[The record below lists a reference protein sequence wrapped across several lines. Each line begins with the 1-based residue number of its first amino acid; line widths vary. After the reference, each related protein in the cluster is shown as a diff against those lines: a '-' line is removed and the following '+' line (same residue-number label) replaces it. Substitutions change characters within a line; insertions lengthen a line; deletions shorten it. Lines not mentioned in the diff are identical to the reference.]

1 MNRASSAVVSA
12 AAEGAPSRHDVRH
25 ALRHRSN
32 WLCVVMLAVATIV
45 MTPTAQAEDDL
56 QHALA
61 VAAPGAVLSVVPGVH
76 HVHLVLDQAV
86 TLEGQPGAILDGD
99 GHGDVVRIRVAGVT
113 LRNLTLRNSGRDLTA
128 MNAGVYV
135 EKGVDAAVIENNRI
149 QDTLFGVYLDGPQHV
164 QVIGNVITGIAELRV
179 SDRGDGIHLWND
191 AWCVIKG
198 NDVSGTRD
206 GIYDYVSHDD
216 LIADNHIHEVRYGVH
231 QMYTKR
237 ETLQG
242 NISWNNVAGMAL
254 MSSDHLRVTGNQIFN
269 NSSYGILFNYV
280 TYSDISGNEIHDIA
294 QERGA
299 DSQLVDGGEGKALF
313 VYNSEFNRIHTNYL
327 ADSSVGIHITAGSQD
342 NQVYDNAFMNN
353 RTQVKYVQNIAEEWS
368 LDGKGNYWGNY
379 LGWDLDGD
387 GIGDVPFRPNDG
399 VDVLLWKYP
408 SARVLMS
415 SPSILLL
422 RYVQRA
428 FPVFTPPS
436 VQDSHPLMRV
446 PEPLRARA
454 HDPRH

>member
-1 MNRASSAVVSA
+1 MQSASPAGVSA
-12 AAEGAPSRHDVRH
+12 AAEGALFWGDLRH
-25 ALRHRSN
+25 ALSHRSN
-32 WLCVVMLAVATIV
+32 WLCIVMFAVAAIA
-45 MTPTAQAEDDL
+45 MPLTAHAEDDL
-56 QHALA
+56 QHVVATA
-61 VAAPGAVLSVVPGVH
+61 VPGAVLSVNPGVH
-76 HVHLVLDQAV
+76 HVHLVLDQPV
-86 TLEGQPGAILDGD
+86 TLNGQPGAILDGD
-99 GHGDVVRIRVAGVT
+99 GLGDVVRIRTSGVT
-113 LRNLTLRNSGRDLTA
+113 LRNLTIRNSGRDLTA

-135 EKGVDAAVIENNRI
+135 EKGVDGSVVENNRI

-164 QVIGNVITGIAELRV
+164 QVIDNVITGIAELRV
-179 SDRGDGIHLWND
+179 PDRGDGIHLWND

-216 LIADNHIHEVRYGVH
+216 LIADNHIHVVRYGVH

-237 ETLQG
+237 ETLRG
-242 NISWNNVAGMAL
+242 NVSWNNVGGMAL
-254 MSSDHLRVTGNQIFN
+254 MSSDHLRVADNHIFN

-299 DSQLVDGGEGKALF
+299 HSQVVDGGDGKALF
-313 VYNSEFNRIHTNYL
+313 VYNSEFNRIHDNLL
-327 ADSSVGIHITAGSQD
+327 AASAVGIHITAGSQD
-342 NQVYDNAFMNN
+342 NRVYRNGFLTN
-353 RTQVKYVQNIAEEWS
+353 RTQVKYVQNVADEWS
-368 LDGKGNYWGNY
+368 LDGKGNYWSNY

-387 GIGDVPFRPNDG
+387 GIGDVPFQPNDG

-408 SARVLMS
+408 NARVLMS

-428 FPVFTPPS
+428 FPVFTPPN
-436 VQDSHPLMRV
+436 VQDSHPLMSIPETLRV
-446 PEPLRARA
+446 RAD
-454 HDPRH
+454 DPRH

>member
-1 MNRASSAVVSA
+1 MTRAPSAGVSA
-12 AAEGAPSRHDVRH
+12 SAEGALSRADLRH
-25 ALRHRSN
+25 ALSHQGN
-32 WLCVVMLAVATIV
+32 WLGCVMLAVAAFV
-45 MTPTAQAEDDL
+45 MTPTAHAEDEL
-56 QHALA
+56 QQA
-61 VAAPGAVLSVVPGVH
+61 VAMAAPGAVLSVAAGVH
-76 HVHLVLDQAV
+76 HVHLVLDRPV
-86 TLEGQPGAILDGD
+86 TLNGQPGAILDGD
-99 GHGDVVRIRVAGVT
+99 GLGDVVRIRTAGVT
-113 LRNLTLRNSGRDLTA
+113 LRNLTIRNSGRDLTA

-135 EKGVDAAVIENNRI
+135 EKGVDGAVIENNRI

-164 QVIGNVITGIAELRV
+164 QVIDNVITGIAELRV
-179 SDRGDGIHLWND
+179 PDRGDGIHLWND
-191 AWCVIKG
+191 AFCVIKG

-231 QMYTKR
+231 QMYTKH

-242 NISWNNVAGMAL
+242 NISSHNVAGMAL
-254 MSSDHLRVTGNQIFN
+254 MSSDHMRVVDNHIFN

-280 TYSDISGNEIHDIA
+280 TYSDISGNEIHDIT
-294 QERGA
+294 QELGA
-299 DSQLVDGGEGKALF
+299 DNQVVAGGEGKALF
-313 VYNSEFNRIHTNYL
+313 VYNSEFNRIHANLL
-327 ADSSVGIHITAGSQD
+327 ADSSIGIHITAGSQD
-342 NQVYDNAFMNN
+342 NHVYDNAFVNN
-353 RTQVKYVQNIAEEWS
+353 QTQVKYVQNIAEEWS
-368 LDGKGNYWGNY
+368 LDGKGNYWSNY

-399 VDVLLWKYP
+399 IDVLLWKYP

-436 VQDSHPLMRV
+436 VQDSRPLMRV
-446 PEPLRARA
+446 PEVLRARA
-454 HDPRH
+454 DDPRH

>member
-1 MNRASSAVVSA
+1 MNRAPSAGVKA
-12 AAEGAPSRHDVRH
+12 PAEDAPSQDDLRH
-25 ALRHRSN
+25 ALNKRSN
-32 WLCVVMLAVATIV
+32 WLCVVMLAVAAIV
-45 MTPTAQAEDDL
+45 MMPTAHAEDDL
-56 QHALA
+56 QRA
-61 VAAPGAVLSVVPGVH
+61 VATAAPGVVLSVAAGVH
-76 HVHLVLDQAV
+76 HVHLVLDQPL
-86 TLEGQPGAILDGD
+86 TLDGQAGAILDGD
-99 GHGDVVRIRVAGVT
+99 GLGDVVRIRAAGIT
-113 LRNLTLRNSGRDLTA
+113 LRHLTIRNSGRDLTA
-128 MNAGVYV
+128 MNAGIYV
-135 EKGVDAAVIENNRI
+135 EKSVDGAVIENNRI

-164 QVIGNVITGIAELRV
+164 QVIGNVITSIAELRV
-179 SDRGDGIHLWND
+179 PDRGDGIHLWND

-242 NISWNNVAGMAL
+242 NISSNNVAGMAL
-254 MSSDHLRVTGNQIFN
+254 MSSDHMRVVDNHMFN
-269 NSSYGILFNYV
+269 DSSYGILFNYV
-280 TYSDISGNEIHDIA
+280 TYSDISGNEIHDIT
-294 QERGA
+294 GDPGS
-299 DSQLVDGGEGKALF
+299 DSQAVIGGEGKALF
-313 VYNSEFNRIHTNYL
+313 VYNSEFNRIRGNLL
-327 ADSSVGIHITAGSQD
+327 ADSPIGIHITAGSQD
-342 NQVYDNAFMNN
+342 NHVYDNAFVNN
-353 RTQVKYVQNIAEEWS
+353 RTQVKYVQNVADEWS
-368 LDGKGNYWGNY
+368 LDGRGNYWSNY
-379 LGWDLDGD
+379 LGWDLGGD
-387 GIGDVPFRPNDG
+387 GIGDVPYRPNDG

-446 PEPLRARA
+446 PEKLRARA
-454 HDPRH
+454 DDPRH

>member
-1 MNRASSAVVSA
+1 MNRAPSAGVPA
-12 AAEGAPSRHDVRH
+12 AAESALSRGDLRRS
-25 ALRHRSN
+25 LRHRGN
-32 WLCVVMLAVATIV
+32 WLCVVMLAVASIV
-45 MTPTAQAEDDL
+45 LTPTAHAEDDL
-56 QHALA
+56 QHAVA
-61 VAAPGAVLSVVPGVH
+61 VAAPGAVLSVAPGVH
-76 HVHLVLDQAV
+76 HVHLVLDRPV
-86 TLEGQPGAILDGD
+86 TLDGQPGAILDGD
-99 GHGDVVRIRVAGVT
+99 GVGDVVRIRTSGIT
-113 LRNLTLRNSGRDLTA
+113 LRNLTIRNSGRDLTA
-128 MNAGVYV
+128 MNSGVYV
-135 EKGVDAAVIENNRI
+135 EKSVDGAIIENNRI
-149 QDTLFGVYLDGPQHV
+149 QHTLFGVYLDGPQHV

-179 SDRGDGIHLWND
+179 PDRGDGIHLWND
-191 AWCVIKG
+191 AHCIIKG

-231 QMYTKR
+231 QMYTKH
-237 ETLQG
+237 EILQG
-242 NISWNNVAGMAL
+242 NTSWNNVAGMAL
-254 MSSDHLRVTGNQIFN
+254 MSSDHMRVADNHIFN

-280 TYSDISGNEIHDIA
+280 TYSDISGNDIHDIA

-299 DSQLVDGGEGKALF
+299 DSQVVDGGEGKALF
-313 VYNSEFNRIHTNYL
+313 VYNSEFNQIHANLLT
-327 ADSSVGIHITAGSQD
+327 DSTIGVHITAGSQD
-342 NQVYDNAFMNN
+342 NHVYGNAFVDN
-353 RTQVKYVQNIAEEWS
+353 RTQVKYVQNVADEWS
-368 LDGKGNYWGNY
+368 LDKKGNYWSNY

-428 FPVFTPPS
+428 FPVFTPPN
-436 VQDSHPLMRV
+436 VQDSHPLMII
-446 PEPLRARA
+446 PEKLRARA

>member
-1 MNRASSAVVSA
+1 MYRAPSAGVSA
-12 AAEGAPSRHDVRH
+12 AAEGALSRSDLRH
-25 ALRHRSN
+25 ALSN
-32 WLCVVMLAVATIV
+32 QGTWLCLVMLAVAAIV
-45 MTPTAQAEDDL
+45 MTPTAHAEDDL
-56 QHALA
+56 QHAVA
-61 VAAPGAVLSVVPGVH
+61 TAAPGAVLSVAAGVH
-76 HVHLVLDQAV
+76 HVHFVLDQPV
-86 TLEGQPGAILDGD
+86 TLDGQAGAILDGD
-99 GHGDVVRIRVAGVT
+99 GLGDVVRIRAAGVT
-113 LRNLTLRNSGRDLTA
+113 LRNLTIRNSGRDLTA

-135 EKGVDAAVIENNRI
+135 EKGVDGAVIENNRI

-164 QVIGNVITGIAELRV
+164 QVIGNVITSIAELRV
-179 SDRGDGIHLWND
+179 PDRGDGIHLWND

-242 NISWNNVAGMAL
+242 NISSNNVAGMAL
-254 MSSDHLRVTGNQIFN
+254 MSSDHMRVVDNHMFN
-269 NSSYGILFNYV
+269 DSSYGILFNYV
-280 TYSDISGNEIHDIA
+280 TYSDISGNEIHDIT
-294 QERGA
+294 GDPGS
-299 DSQLVDGGEGKALF
+299 DSQAVIGGEGKALF
-313 VYNSEFNRIHTNYL
+313 VYNSEFNRIRGNLL
-327 ADSSVGIHITAGSQD
+327 ADSPIGIHITAGSQD
-342 NQVYDNAFMNN
+342 NHVYDNAFVNN
-353 RTQVKYVQNIAEEWS
+353 RTQVKYVQNVADEWS
-368 LDGKGNYWGNY
+368 LDGRGNYWSNY
-379 LGWDLDGD
+379 LGWDLGGD
-387 GIGDVPFRPNDG
+387 GIGDVPYRPNDG

-446 PEPLRARA
+446 PEKLRARA
-454 HDPRH
+454 DDPRH

>member
-1 MNRASSAVVSA
+1 MNRAPSAGVS
-12 AAEGAPSRHDVRH
+12 AAEGAPSRDDVRH
-25 ALRHRSN
+25 HRGN
-32 WLCVVMLAVATIV
+32 GLCVVMLAVAAIV
-45 MTPTAQAEDDL
+45 MTPAAYAADDL
-56 QHALA
+56 PQAIA
-61 VAAPGAVLSVVPGVH
+61 AAAPSAVLSVTPGVH
-76 HVHLVLDQAV
+76 HVHLVLDQAL
-86 TLEGQPGAILDGD
+86 TLDGQPGAILDGD
-99 GHGDVVRIRVAGVT
+99 GQGDVVRIRTAGVT
-113 LRNLTLRNSGRDLTA
+113 VRNLTIRNSGRDLTP
-128 MNAGVYV
+128 MNAGIYV
-135 EKGVDAAVIENNRI
+135 EKGVDGAVIENNRI

-191 AWCVIKG
+191 AHCVIKG

-216 LIADNHIHEVRYGVH
+216 LIADNHIHDVRYGVH
-231 QMYTKR
+231 QMYTKN

-242 NISWNNVAGMAL
+242 NISSNNVAGMAL
-254 MSSDHLRVTGNQIFN
+254 MSSDHLRVADNHIFD

-280 TYSDISGNEIHDIA
+280 TYSDIRGNEIHDIA
-294 QERGA
+294 QERGTE
-299 DSQLVDGGEGKALF
+299 SQVVDGGEGKALF
-313 VYNSEFNRIHTNYL
+313 VYNSEFNRIRANLL
-327 ADSSVGIHITAGSQD
+327 ADSSIGIHITAGSQD
-342 NQVYDNAFMNN
+342 NHVYGNAFVAN

-368 LDGKGNYWGNY
+368 LDGQGNYWSNY

-387 GIGDVPFRPNDG
+387 GLGDVPFRPNDG

-415 SPSILLL
+415 SPSILLM

-436 VQDSHPLMRV
+436 VQDSHPLMSI
-446 PEPLRARA
+446 PQNLRASA
-454 HDPRH
+454 DEQRH